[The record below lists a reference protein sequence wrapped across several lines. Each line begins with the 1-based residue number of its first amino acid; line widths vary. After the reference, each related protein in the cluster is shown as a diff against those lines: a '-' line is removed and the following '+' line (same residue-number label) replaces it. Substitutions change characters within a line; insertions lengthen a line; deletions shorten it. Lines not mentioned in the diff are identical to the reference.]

1 MNLECAYCNK
11 KFPNEESLDLH
22 KTAVS
27 SYFCLIK
34 VVLHEATKLDSETQ
48 GCTNPSAKKGS
59 Q

>member
-27 SYFCLIK
+27 FYCCLTNL
-34 VVLHEATKLDSETQ
+34 VLHEVTKFDSQTQ
-48 GCTNPSAKKGS
+48 GYTAASAEKS
-59 Q
+59 S